1 MNSIPQL
8 LLDERIA
15 CIWTTVRMPIVHFS
29 VLLVFKKF
37 ATHNTEQ
44 FQIQC
49 AVIQP
54 SKLLPSPKKLAEH
67 RSGISQV
74 REYIFSKLSTEKEQY
89 SFWIHTHPDYCI
101 TYHINT
107 ETSSRKLSLLSK
119 AIVWHIN
126 AEPIV
131 WVKITNSTNMVH
143 ITIDS
148 LKGNTV
154 KGQ

>member
-15 CIWTTVRMPIVHFS
+15 CIWTTARMPIVHFS

-54 SKLLPSPKKLAEH
+54 SKLLPPKKVGRAPL
-67 RSGISQV
+67 RNFTGKGI
-74 REYIFSKLSTEKEQY
+74 YF
-89 SFWIHTHPDYCI
+89 
-101 TYHINT
+101 
-107 ETSSRKLSLLSK
+107 
-119 AIVWHIN
+119 
-126 AEPIV
+126 
-131 WVKITNSTNMVH
+131 
-143 ITIDS
+143 
-148 LKGNTV
+148 
-154 KGQ
+154 

>member
-8 LLDERIA
+8 LLDERNA
-15 CIWTTVRMPIVHFS
+15 YIWTTVRMPIVHFS

-49 AVIQP
+49 AIIQP
-54 SKLLPSPKKLAEH
+54 SKLLPTPPHQKKLAEH

-101 TYHINT
+101 TYCIKT
-107 ETSSRKLSLLSK
+107 ETSSRKLSLLRSK

-131 WVKITNSTNMVH
+131 WVKITN
-143 ITIDS
+143 
-148 LKGNTV
+148 
-154 KGQ
+154 